1 MGHLGHSCNYDA
13 FVVCSQ
19 THVDM
24 WFGPEKRAQ
33 KHNNAQNSTAFTS
46 KAKAQL
52 VYTKNQRSFLV
63 KNLTDF
69 CKWNSICK

>member
-1 MGHLGHSCNYDA
+1 MGHLGHSCNYDT

-52 VYTKNQRSFLV
+52 VCT
-63 KNLTDF
+63 
-69 CKWNSICK
+69 